1 MMKSVTLKKIISIS
15 KIKTMI
21 KTDSIDEQVRDLVM
35 PATHIE
41 IRRVKAKDTVL
52 LAARGTFK
60 TSRGI
65 ALYIMEMVEDM
76 PGSTGVGIGL
86 SFEHLERNTL
96 PPLRL
101 GFIDLGW
108 IEGVDFIIGKKPPED
123 WDKPILGVVNNNYKH
138 TISFPNGCVIQ
149 LISLMVKASANG
161 VSAQWGFF
169 DEAKFMNEKEL
180 ASEIFPIF
188 RGLDHLF
195 KHCHGYLSKFFATDK
210 LADPAQIKWLLKK
223 RKKNDTK
230 RVSVIL
236 ALQAKLDELNIQLEN
251 AGINASAKLKRQIFE
266 IDQKLLKLRSNM
278 TYVWEISAEEV
289 RPIMGEDWWKALIRN
304 VTGYEYK
311 VAIMNFDPDKPEVAF
326 YPDFDETRH
335 VHNFSNDYDPNR
347 PLIIALDYQQSVSPI
362 CIAQIVK
369 LQGMEDL
376 CLNYCDEVYTL
387 ANPTDTPSPNG
398 NGSKGELQEAVEL
411 FYKRYRGHMKKVVFY
426 VYDSTAKGKRVNAD
440 KYYETVQRILK
451 QKPHRWSVVMIDTG
465 KQPGHYQKFIDT
477 KDWMLEKTRKDMPIR
492 ISARCEKT
500 IISISSAAAMTV
512 KDETKKDKRAETDE
526 GIDQSETTHFS
537 DTFDM
542 LNHAV
547 LKLKMVKPKMEKK
560 PLGFGRAA
568 A

>member
-1 MMKSVTLKKIISIS
+1 MMTNE
-15 KIKTMI
+15 T
-21 KTDSIDEQVRDLVM
+21 IDEQVRSLVM

-41 IRRVKAKDTVL
+41 IRKVKAKDTVL

-65 ALYIMEMVEDM
+65 ALYIMEMVEQM

-108 IEGVDFIIGKKPPED
+108 IEGVDFVIGKKPPDD
-123 WDKPILGVVNNNYKH
+123 WESPVLGVVNNNYKH

-149 LISLMVKASANG
+149 LISLSVKASANG
-161 VSAQWGFF
+161 VSAQWGFL
-169 DEAKFMNEKEL
+169 DECKFMNEKDL

-223 RKKNDTK
+223 RKHNDPK

-236 ALQAKLDELNIQLEN
+236 ALQNKFDELTVQLEN
-251 AGINASAKLKRQIFE
+251 AGINASTKLKKEIYD
-266 IDQKLLKLRSNM
+266 IDQKLLKLRTNM
-278 TYVWEISAEEV
+278 THVWEISALEV

-304 VTGYEYK
+304 VTGYEHK
-311 VAIMNFDPDKPEVAF
+311 VAILNNDPDKPEVSF
-326 YPDFDETRH
+326 YPDFDETKH
-335 VHNFSNDYDPNR
+335 VHYLKNDYDPNKS
-347 PLIIALDYQQSVSPI
+347 LIISIDYQHEVTPI
-362 CIAQIVK
+362 CIAQLVQ
-369 LQGMEDL
+369 LEGMEEK

-387 ANPTDTPSPNG
+387 ANPKDPAKENG
-398 NGSKGELQEAVEL
+398 NGKKGELQEALDL
-411 FYKRYRGHMKKVVFY
+411 FCERYQLHTKKSVFY
-426 VYDSTAKGKRVNAD
+426 VFDATAKGKRVNAD
-440 KYYETVQRILK
+440 RYYETVQRVLK
-451 QKPHRWSVVMIDTG
+451 LNRWSVTLIDTG
-465 KQPGHYQKFIDT
+465 RQPGHYQKYIDT
-477 KDWMLEKTRKDMPIR
+477 KDWLQEKSKKEIPIR
-492 ISARCEKT
+492 INRRCEKT
-500 IISISSAAAMTV
+500 IVSINGAPATTM
-512 KDETKKDKRAETDE
+512 KGETKKDKKAEVE
-526 GIDQSETTHFS
+526 VGIDQSETTHFS

-547 LKLKMVKPKMEKK
+547 IKLRMIKPKTDKK

-568 A
+568 

>member
-1 MMKSVTLKKIISIS
+1 MMTSDTIE
-15 KIKTMI
+15 
-21 KTDSIDEQVRDLVM
+21 EQVRSLVM
-35 PATHIE
+35 PATHVE
-41 IRRVKAKDTVL
+41 IRKVKAKDTVL

-65 ALYIMEMVEDM
+65 ALYIMEMVEQM
-76 PGSTGVGIGL
+76 PGSTGVGVGL

-108 IEGVDFIIGKKPPED
+108 IEGVDFLIGKKPPDD
-123 WDKPILGVVNNNYKH
+123 WESPVLGVVNNNYKH

-149 LISLMVKASANG
+149 LISLTVKASANG

-169 DEAKFMNEKEL
+169 DEAKFMNEKVL

-195 KHCHGYLSKFFATDK
+195 KRCHGYLSKFFATDK

-223 RKKNDTK
+223 RKQNDPK

-236 ALQAKLDELNIQLEN
+236 ALQNKFDELNVQLEN
-251 AGINASAKLKRQIFE
+251 AGVNVSSKLKKEIYD

-278 TYVWEISAEEV
+278 TQVWEISALEV
-289 RPIMGEDWWKALIRN
+289 RPIMGEDWWKALVRN

-311 VAIMNFDPDKPEVAF
+311 VAILNTDPDKPEVSF
-326 YPDFDETRH
+326 YPDFDETKH
-335 VHNFSNDYDPNR
+335 VHYLKSDYDPNR
-347 PLIIALDYQQSVSPI
+347 ALIISIDYQHEVTPI
-362 CIAQIVK
+362 CIAQLVQ
-369 LQGMEDL
+369 LDGMDEK

-387 ANPTDTPSPNG
+387 ANPKEAAKANG
-398 NGSKGELQEAVEL
+398 NGKKGELQEALEL
-411 FYKRYRGHMKKVVFY
+411 FCERYQLHNRKSVYYVF
-426 VYDSTAKGKRVNAD
+426 DATAKGKRVNAD
-440 KYYETVQRILK
+440 KYYETVQRVLRLN
-451 QKPHRWSVVMIDTG
+451 RWSVSLVDTG
-465 KQPGHYQKFIDT
+465 RQPGHYQKYIDT
-477 KDWMLEKTRKDMPIR
+477 KDWLQEKAKKEIPIR
-492 ISARCEKT
+492 INRRCEKT
-500 IISISSAAAMTV
+500 IISINGAPATTM
-512 KDETKKDKRAETDE
+512 KGETKKDKKAEVED

-547 LKLKMVKPKMEKK
+547 IKLKMIKPKSEKK

-568 A
+568 